1 MKAFLYKMK
10 GAVALTLAMA
20 VCCPQVYA
28 ATMTAEEQGLTPAE
42 TVVVEEEPLP
52 QLTYE
57 KALEMAKKNSL
68 TLHGLYDQADMYHES
83 RKDLQDMGVSTI
95 SPTYDYKKWVD
106 DMWYAMDT
114 AMFQLNLGLESN
126 EINKQLENL
135 KLELSVKTYFTTLAS
150 DQKNLEM
157 MQKNAEIQQ
166 KLYVQGQTK
175 RRLGMISGY
184 ALDELRIAAQQARAT
199 AANLEAV
206 YEQNYTK
213 FNQLLGGK
221 STDRYELVYDL
232 TFEPYV
238 MHQTMEQ
245 AINDKINNK
254 DLSIKG
260 LQLAVESAKFNMN
273 YLAASSWDEN
283 KDQNEYNYDT
293 AKRNLKSAKQNKET
307 LIRNTY
313 LQIQQMERQYESA
326 QADVAKAAAN
336 YRIAQVNHQIGN
348 VTTTT
353 VELAELGLL
362 QAENALE
369 QVLATYDM
377 LIFTFEN
384 PTLLADSSAS
394 AASGSY

>member
-326 QADVAKAAAN
+326 QADVAKSAAN